1 MTSNGA
7 QVRRY
12 NFFLTGVGG
21 QGTLLA
27 ADVVALVGMALGAD
41 VKKSEVHGMAQRGGS
56 VVSHVRW
63 GDRVLSPLIAPGE
76 VDFMVAFERLEA
88 LRYAKL
94 LRPSGVLLV
103 NDYRIAPVSVTSG
116 SSTYPTE
123 QDEAAV
129 YGAVIQ
135 KHEIPA
141 LALAQE
147 LGQPRVNNIV
157 MLGALSTFLDTP
169 EDVWLQVISQRV
181 PQRFVE
187 INRQAFAVGRGYLG
201 KPQQGEQVR

>member
-1 MTSNGA
+1 MTTEGA
-7 QVRRY
+7 KALAR

-27 ADVVALVGMALGAD
+27 ADIVALVGMALGAD

-63 GDRVLSPLIAPGE
+63 GDKVLSPLIAPGE

-88 LRYAKL
+88 LRYAAL
-94 LRPSGVLLV
+94 LRPNGVILV
-103 NDYRIAPVSVTSG
+103 NDYRISPVSVTSG
-116 SSTYPTE
+116 TATYPTE
-123 QDEAAV
+123 EEEARA
-129 YGAVIQ
+129 YGDRIRQYGV
-135 KHEIPA
+135 PA

-147 LGQPRVNNIV
+147 LGQPRVNNVV

-169 EDVWLQVISQRV
+169 EDIWLQVISQRV
-181 PQRFVE
+181 PERYVE
-187 INRQAFAVGRGYLG
+187 INRKAFAAGGDYLRKG
-201 KPQQGEQVR
+201 AGTS